1 MKVARQ
7 AKILELIEQNAV
19 ETQEDLARLLRESGY
34 SVTQATIS
42 RDIRELKLTKISSD
56 GGRQRYAALAATDA
70 EISERIIRVFRDA
83 VVKLDY
89 SQNIIVI
96 KTLNGMGMAV
106 GVAIDSM
113 ETNDIL
119 GSIAGDDTVLLI
131 CETAEDGKTV
141 ADKLSA
147 IVKG

>member
-7 AKILELIEQNAV
+7 AKILELIVQDAV
-19 ETQEDLARLLRESGY
+19 EPQQDLARLLRESGY

-70 EISERIIRVFRDA
+70 ETSERIIRVFRDA

-119 GSIAGDDTVLLI
+119 GSIAGDDTVF
-131 CETAEDGKTV
+131 CV
-141 ADKLSA
+141 ARTHSQAVEFMQKLNRIISA
-147 IVKG
+147 